1 MEIYRQG
8 QRMTNNIY
16 AATKGDKGDKGA
28 AFSGSCLTN
37 LFQSLLGQHF
47 ARFLNGC
54 QTSFI

>member
-1 MEIYRQG
+1 
-8 QRMTNNIY
+8 MTNSIL
-16 AATKGDKGDKGA
+16 AATNGDKGA
-28 AFSGSCLTN
+28 AFKDSYLTN